1 MKKHNKH
8 IFWTFSAAIA
18 LVGLVVFFGCKKEA
32 TLKLGTTP
40 TPDFA
45 ATVGSDGHTVTLVNK
60 SSTASI
66 PYWAAPD
73 VNLGYGDLQGD
84 SAKVNF
90 IFPGTYTIKMLVVG
104 QGGLDSLTKTVTT
117 TQPDPNACSATTALG
132 FLASCTQKTWTL
144 NPAAGAF
151 AVGQYAGDGGWW
163 TSGAAQVTERP
174 CLFNDEYT
182 FKFNKAGDFIYN
194 DHGDFWTD
202 GGTGWPG
209 AAGCY
214 ADSQYSA
221 GQQAWGSG
229 NFHYVIIPGA
239 GVKGLGQIKL
249 IGFGAHF
256 ALQKPIN
263 GNDAPNVVTANSVTY
278 DIWSMQRNLTD
289 GGGTYDLLVVT
300 LHYGNWSPTDGWWT
314 YTFISRH

>member
-1 MKKHNKH
+1 MKKHNIH
-8 IFWTFSAAIA
+8 IFGAFSAVLA
-18 LVGLVVFFGCKKEA
+18 LAGLILFFGCKKEA
-32 TLKLGTTP
+32 TLKLGTVP
-40 TPDFA
+40 TPDFSA
-45 ATVGSDGHTVTLVNK
+45 IVGTDGHTVTLVNK

-73 VNLGYGDLQGD
+73 INLGYSDLQGD

-104 QGGLDSLTKTVTT
+104 SGGIDSLSKTVTT
-117 TQPDPNACSATTALG
+117 TQPDPNACDPSTPMG
-132 FLASCTQKTWTL
+132 FIASCTQKTWKL
-144 NPAAGAF
+144 NPDAGAF
-151 AVGQYAGDGGWW
+151 KVGQYAGDGGWW
-163 TSGAAQVTERP
+163 SSGSGEVSGRP

-182 FKFNKAGDFIYN
+182 FKFNKAGDFIY
-194 DHGDFWTD
+194 DQGDFWTD
-202 GGTGWPG
+202 GGTDWP
-209 AAGCY
+209 ASAGCY
-214 ADSQYSA
+214 DDSQYSS

-239 GVKGLGQIKL
+239 GVKGLGQLKV
-249 IGFGAHF
+249 IGFGAHL

-263 GNDAPNVVTANSVTY
+263 GNDASNVVTATSVTY
-278 DIWSMQRNLTD
+278 DIWSMQSDLTD
-289 GGGTYDLLVVT
+289 ATGTYDLLTVT

>member
-1 MKKHNKH
+1 MKKQNRL
-8 IFWTFSAAIA
+8 IFGASLAIIA
-18 LVGLVVFFGCKKEA
+18 FAGTTLFFGCKKEA
-32 TLKLGTTP
+32 TLKLGASP
-40 TPDFA
+40 TAGFDA
-45 ATVGSDGHTVTLVNK
+45 IIGTDGHTVTLVNK
-60 SSTASI
+60 SNMATI

-73 VNLGYGDLQGD
+73 INLGYGDLQGD

-104 QGGLDSLTKTVTT
+104 QGGVDSLTKTVTT
-117 TQPDPNACSATTALG
+117 TSPDPNACSSTTALG
-132 FLASCTQKTWTL
+132 FLASCTQKTWKL
-144 NPAAGAF
+144 NPAAGAI

-163 TSGAAQVTERP
+163 ASGSGDVTLRS
-174 CLFNDEYT
+174 CMFNDEYT

-209 AAGCY
+209 GAGCY
-214 ADSQYSA
+214 NSTQYSA
-221 GQQAWGSG
+221 DQQAWGSG

-249 IGFGAHF
+249 IGLGAHF

-263 GNDAPNVVTANSVTY
+263 GTDAPNVVTATSVTY
-278 DIWSMQRNLTD
+278 DIWSMQHISDLS
-289 GGGTYDLLVVT
+289 GTYDLLTVT

-314 YTFISRH
+314 YTLRSY

>member
-1 MKKHNKH
+1 MKKQNR
-8 IFWTFSAAIA
+8 IILGALFATIAI
-18 LVGLVVFFGCKKEA
+18 VGLSLLNGCQKTA
-32 TLKLGTTP
+32 TLSLGTVP
-40 TPDFA
+40 TPAFDAVVA
-45 ATVGSDGHTVTLVNK
+45 ADGHNVTLINK
-60 SSTASI
+60 SSGASI
-66 PYWAAPD
+66 AYYAAPD
-73 VNLGYGDLQGD
+73 INLGYGELQGD

-90 IFPGTYTIKMLVVG
+90 IFPGTYTIKMLMVA

-117 TQPDPNACSATTALG
+117 TQPDPNACSSTTALG

-163 TSGAAQVTERP
+163 ASGTAQVTERP

-202 GGTGWPG
+202 GGSDWPG
-209 AAGCY
+209 GAGCY
-214 ADSQYSA
+214 SSSQYSA

-239 GVKGLGQIKL
+239 GVKGLGQIKV
-249 IGFGAHF
+249 IGFGAHL

-263 GNDAPNVVTANSVTY
+263 GNDGPNVVTAN
-278 DIWSMQRNLTD
+278 
-289 GGGTYDLLVVT
+289 
-300 LHYGNWSPTDGWWT
+300 
-314 YTFISRH
+314 